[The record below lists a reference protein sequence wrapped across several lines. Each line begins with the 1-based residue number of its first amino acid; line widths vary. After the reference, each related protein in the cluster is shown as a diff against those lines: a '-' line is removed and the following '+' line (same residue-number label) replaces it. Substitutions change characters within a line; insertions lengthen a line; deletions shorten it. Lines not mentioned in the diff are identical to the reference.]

1 MFFHSSYY
9 SEAKWEAWNKGWR
22 RNKKGSQIKADM
34 LTLRPNINQLP
45 GNREKKRDR
54 GEEEGHQSMVHI
66 LRDAGAEKV
75 CMPGF
80 CMCVCVCV
88 VRLG

>member
-1 MFFHSSYY
+1 
-9 SEAKWEAWNKGWR
+9 
-22 RNKKGSQIKADM
+22 M

-88 VRLG
+88 LCGWVESIIQQPTHKWGGHEEIIAGAHTH